1 MLRRTD
7 TGIIVEIAAHT
18 IESAL
23 AAQQGGASRVELF
36 SDPSG
41 GGVTPSAGLVAGIRK
56 RISADLHVM
65 IRPRGGDFCYSAEE
79 FEAMLR
85 DVEVAKQL
93 GANGLVAGI
102 VNPDGTV
109 DSVRMRQLISA
120 ARPLAITFH
129 RAFDMCKDLPAALE
143 ELISC
148 GVDRVLTSGGE
159 TTAMEGIETLT
170 KLVRIAGQ
178 QASIIV
184 AGGINAGNVR
194 EIVERTGVRE
204 VHAGLRSPTPSPMQF
219 RNPRVQFGPGANEYE
234 RARVNQED
242 VRRLVETVAGL

>member
-1 MLRRTD
+1 MLRQTD

-23 AAQQGGASRVELF
+23 AAQMGGAERVELF
-36 SDPSG
+36 SNPSE

-93 GANGLVAGI
+93 GANGVVTGI

-109 DSVRMRQLISA
+109 DSVRMQQLISA

-143 ELISC
+143 EVISC

-159 TTAMEGIETLT
+159 ATAMEGIATLT

-219 RNPRVQFGPGANEYE
+219 RNPRVQFGPGGNEYE
-234 RARVNQED
+234 RVGVNEDD